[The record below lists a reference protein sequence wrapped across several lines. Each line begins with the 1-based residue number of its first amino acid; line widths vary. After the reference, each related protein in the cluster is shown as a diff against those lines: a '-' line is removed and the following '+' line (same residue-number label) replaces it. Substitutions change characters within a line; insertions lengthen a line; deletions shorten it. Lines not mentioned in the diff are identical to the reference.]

1 MHASE
6 MVCAQSCTYKEFE
19 ELGALECHGLKLGVG
34 NWQRGGAMGCCACCH
49 LAVSVDYFKIQYFG
63 TIASLGNLAEC
74 SSHFIAPLVLIR
86 NCVRVVWLH

>member
-34 NWQRGGAMGCCACCH
+34 N
-49 LAVSVDYFKIQYFG
+49 
-63 TIASLGNLAEC
+63 C
-74 SSHFIAPLVLIR
+74 SEEEPWAA
-86 NCVRVVWLH
+86 VRVVTWQSLWTILRYNILEPLLL